1 MVKLKGFQKLTS
13 PDEALKNWLNAWP
26 TKKPADEVLA
36 LAEVN
41 GRVLAEDL
49 VALYDLPRF
58 DKSAMDGYAIR
69 YEDSTG
75 ASQKKPVKLKITQ
88 AGEVKAGEAKQ
99 IWTGN
104 PIPKGAD
111 AVIMIEETHSQGD
124 TLEIWAQLAPSQN
137 ISRHGEDVKKGQ
149 LIAKAGTRLNPYHI
163 GLAAAL
169 GYSELKVY
177 VKPKIAILAT
187 GNEIVEVGTQAGEHQ
202 TADSN
207 KVMLSAMCMEL
218 GAETIDFGI
227 AKDNLEEIT
236 EKIRQALKNADA
248 LITTGG
254 TSVGGLDLVPDAINK
269 VGKPGVIAHGLTLRP
284 AMPTGVAVLE
294 NKPVMILSG
303 NPVASVIGFEV
314 FGRPAICKL
323 LGLSKTEQRPTLK
336 ATMTRK
342 ISGALGRKTYVRVLV
357 KVRAGECVAEPVS
370 AKGAGAISTMTLSN
384 GYVIIPENREGL
396 TEGET
401 VTVQMFAP
409 LEVEV

>member
-1 MVKLKGFQKLTS
+1 LVKLKGFQKLTN
-13 PDEALKNWLNAWP
+13 PDEALKNWLNTWP
-26 TKKPADEVLA
+26 TKKPATEALPLA
-36 LAEVN
+36 NVN

-49 VALYDLPRF
+49 VALDDLPRF

-69 YEDSTG
+69 YEDSKG
-75 ASQKKPVKLKITQ
+75 ASQDHPVNLKITV
-88 AGEVKAGEAKQ
+88 ASEVKTGEARQ

-111 AVIMIEETHSQGD
+111 AVTMIEETERQGEN
-124 TLEIWAQLAPSQN
+124 LEIWVQLAPSQN

-149 LIAKAGTRLNPYHI
+149 IIAKEGTRLNPYHI

-169 GYSELKVY
+169 GISQLKVY

-187 GNEIVEVGTQAGEHQ
+187 GNEIVEVGTQPDEHQ
-202 TADSN
+202 IFDSN
-207 KVMLSAMCMEL
+207 KVMLSAMCREL
-218 GAETIDFGI
+218 GAEVTDLGI
-227 AKDNLEEIT
+227 AKDNIEMIT
-236 EKIRQALKNADA
+236 EKIHQALKNADA

-294 NKPVMILSG
+294 EKPVMILSG

-314 FGRPAICKL
+314 FGRPAISRL
-323 LGLSKTEQRPTLK
+323 LGLTKTEERPTLK
-336 ATMTRK
+336 AVMARK
-342 ISGALGRKTYVRVLV
+342 ISGALGRKTYVRVHA
-357 KVRAGECVAEPVS
+357 KTKAGEFVAEPIS
-370 AKGAGAISTMTLSN
+370 AKGAGSISTMTQSN
-384 GYVIIPENREGL
+384 GYVIIPPDREGL

-401 VTVQMFAP
+401 VTVQMFGP
-409 LEVEV
+409 LEVEA